1 MVDRSQLLAQME
13 PIVIAFRNA
22 MLSRVDRL
30 ERRLSLLK
38 GRKARIEAI
47 RADTLDALSILADLF
62 SGGEEESRG
71 KTSRRKSN
79 WETLEKWRKE

>member
-1 MVDRSQLLAQME
+1 M
-13 PIVIAFRNA
+13 
-22 MLSRVDRL
+22 SRRADRL

-71 KTSRRKSN
+71 KAIT
-79 WETLEKWRKE
+79 KEVKLGNLGKMA